1 MVDMF
6 GFVAVRN
13 RDRDMRQKL
22 PMRTSAAPRM
32 SKSAVLL
39 KRSNASPRWRRCA
52 TLWVFRSVLSVTRV
66 FVHNMRK
73 SSAR

>member
-22 PMRTSAAPRM
+22 PMRSSAAPRM

-39 KRSNASPRWRRCA
+39 KEE
-52 TLWVFRSVLSVTRV
+52 L
-66 FVHNMRK
+66 RK
-73 SSAR
+73 LKVEEV